1 MADNQKTAGEPVSE
15 RATPAMALLL
25 EAESKADEIVN
36 QAQNDAEL
44 IAAEAKRRAKQ
55 ILDAAGPPQT
65 GAEASRMEAELE
77 KQKDLIMTDAR
88 RRMEALR
95 SAATARLAEAVEKV
109 VAALVGES

>member
-55 ILDAAGPPQT
+55 ILDAAGSPQT
-65 GAEASRMEAELE
+65 GAEASRTEAELE
-77 KQKDLIMTDAR
+77 KQKKLIMTDAS